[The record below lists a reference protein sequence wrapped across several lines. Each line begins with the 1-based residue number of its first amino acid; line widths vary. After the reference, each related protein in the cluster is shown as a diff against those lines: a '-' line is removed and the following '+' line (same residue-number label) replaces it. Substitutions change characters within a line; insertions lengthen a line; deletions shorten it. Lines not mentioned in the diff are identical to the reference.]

1 MKMRITRK
9 ELSELTSDQRRNLTD
24 RWIPQIY
31 DVAVASICKDAEEE
45 EFDEMEFVVGKIEIF
60 HGSHIYLTDLR
71 AVIDDN
77 VQHPEE
83 NEELNIQTDP
93 VFGSRTETQADS
105 SSLGRAVDNLKE
117 PFDDV
122 EQSEGASDEDYD
134 EDVRDGYAEDE
145 AKWDYER
152 PTMFNKEE
160 CVPLLNIGQMIDM
173 LQRNN
178 FGKYDFYLTASTYE
192 IGCELGNNNADWEN
206 NHDYEP
212 KELCEVLWESVKALL

>member
-9 ELSELTSDQRRNLTD
+9 ELSELTSDQKRNLTD
-24 RWIPQIY
+24 KWIPQIY

-45 EFDEMEFVVGKIEIF
+45 EFDEIEFVVGKIEIF
-60 HGSHIYLTDLR
+60 HGSHMYLTDLR
-71 AVIDDN
+71 AVLDDN
-77 VQHPEE
+77 TEHPE
-83 NEELNIQTDP
+83 NEELNVQNDP
-93 VFGSRTETQADS
+93 VFGSRTETQTGP
-105 SSLGRAVDNLKE
+105 SSLEQTVDNLQE
-117 PFDDV
+117 PF
-122 EQSEGASDEDYD
+122 SDEEEPE
-134 EDVRDGYAEDE
+134 EDAPEEYGEEEV
-145 AKWDYER
+145 KWDYER

-160 CVPLLNIGQMIDM
+160 CVPLLNIGQMIDL